1 MFKAEIFVEPNKL
14 IFEGFIFVLF
24 HLAVTKTFI
33 WESFKE
39 FHFVEAMLFEIFK
52 PKPIIW

>member
-1 MFKAEIFVEPNKL
+1 MFKAEFFVEPNKL

-39 FHFVEAMLFEIFK
+39 FHFCRSYALRKIQTSK
-52 PKPIIW
+52 